1 MKMSPRIIYTR
12 QKCMAKYRGI
22 DFHLSFDE
30 WNDIWQASGKWNER
44 GRGKGKYCMSRV
56 NDTGAYAV
64 GNVFIQLTTQN
75 SGDLHRG
82 TTQDPTIIAKRV
94 QKITGKPQS
103 IEHKLAISMGQKKR
117 YAEMGR

>member
-1 MKMSPRIIYTR
+1 
-12 QKCMAKYRGI
+12 MAKYRGI
-22 DFHLSFDE
+22 DFYLSFDE
-30 WNDIWQASGKWNER
+30 WNDIWQASGKWDVR

-75 SGDLHRG
+75 SGDGHRG
-82 TTQDPTIIAKRV
+82 IKQDPTIIAKRV